1 MHASDHDDDDASGT
15 FWPGYVDAV
24 TNLVLN
30 LLFLLTVMT
39 VAVFMFALELGKS
52 MQGGGKSPV
61 ATAQADKKADE
72 KPPSEAQLKELQK
85 RIEQLQQEL
94 AAAKQQNR
102 ASIVDATALA
112 PKAPKGLDKTI
123 QADADVIVRFIDDAV
138 TLKPDEVTKLRELL
152 APVVAKGGARLD
164 VEVPKGFTEAKRMG
178 FYRAMAVRNLLLE
191 MKMPQNRIDLT
202 VREGK
207 ITANASLVKVY
218 AKTK

>member
-52 MQGGGKSPV
+52 IQGGGKSLV
-61 ATAQADKKADE
+61 ATERTEKKTDDKVQ
-72 KPPSEAQLKELQK
+72 PEAQVKELQK
-85 RIEQLQQEL
+85 RIELLQQEL
-94 AAAKQQNR
+94 AAAKQQNK
-102 ASIVDATALA
+102 ANIVDATALA
-112 PKAPKGLDKTI
+112 PKAPKGLDKAI
-123 QADADVIVRFIDDAV
+123 LSDADVIVRFIDDAV
-138 TLKPDEVTKLRELL
+138 TLKPDEIAKLRESL

-191 MKMPQNRIDLT
+191 LKMPQNKIDLT

-207 ITANASLVKVY
+207 TTANASLVKVY